1 MATKRI
7 EAIVM
12 GGSSGALEA
21 LSTLLPALPEDCAIP
36 VAIVLHLPPARPSH
50 LAEVL
55 SARTVLPVREAE
67 DKQPIAAGTVY
78 VAPPNYHLLVE
89 RTKTFALSA
98 DEAVLFSRPAIDVLF
113 ESAADVYRERLVGI
127 VLSGASADGA
137 RGLSAV
143 KRRGGIAIVQSPQ
156 ASAAPEMPR
165 AALSMVEADH
175 VLALTDLASLLGQLA
190 TGRHKESQ

>member
-1 MATKRI
+1 MPQNRV

-21 LSTLLPALPEDCAIP
+21 LSTLLPALPGQCAIP

-50 LAEVL
+50 LVEVL
-55 SARTVLPVREAE
+55 AARTVLPVREAE
-67 DKQPIAAGTVY
+67 DKEPLAAGTVY

-89 RTKTFALSA
+89 RTRTFALSV

-113 ESAADVYRERLVGI
+113 ESAADAYGEGLAGI
-127 VLSGASADGA
+127 ILSGASADGA

-143 KRRGGIAIVQSPQ
+143 KRRGGIAIVQSPEG
-156 ASAAPEMPR
+156 SAAPEMPR

-175 VLALTDLASLLGQLA
+175 VLSLVDLASLLGQLA
-190 TGRHKESQ
+190 TGR